1 VKICFDNEVFWQ
13 QKFSGVASR
22 YYFNLI
28 KYLVNN
34 NDIDLKVF
42 ASIYLNEKI
51 EKLPKKILSGYRLKN
66 RIPYTGKFFEKL
78 NFAICKYQIK
88 KFNPHILHKTYYSS
102 NLEKV
107 NSKVILTVF
116 DLWHEKNSDYKY
128 MPKKN
133 SLNIADHILC
143 PSNKTKKDL
152 IEIYNIEKEKVTVT
166 YFGIENLTNNKNLSN
181 YSNFNKKFLLFV
193 GSRGRYKNFINFVK
207 AFSKSE
213 ILKKD
218 FFIICF
224 GGGSFSIDEK
234 KLFHELQISNR
245 IIKSE
250 NDNDETLYNLYIKA
264 YCLVYPSAHEGL
276 GLPPLEAMSLGC
288 PVISSNHE
296 AIVEGVGNAAVLF
309 DPLNI
314 DEIKSQLESTLYSKE
329 KIEELI
335 KNGNLQAK
343 KFSWE
348 KCANETFD
356 IYKRFV

>member
-1 VKICFDNEVFWQ
+1 MKICFDNEVFWQ

-28 KYLVNN
+28 KYLVKNS
-34 NDIDLKVF
+34 DIDLKVF

-51 EKLPKKILSGYRLKN
+51 EKLPKKILSGYKLKN

-78 NFAICKYQIK
+78 NFVISKYQIK
-88 KFNPHILHKTYYSS
+88 KFKPHVLHKTYYSS
-102 NLEKV
+102 NLENI
-107 NSKVILTVF
+107 NSKIILTVF

-128 MPKKN
+128 LPKKN
-133 SLNIADHILC
+133 SIKIADQILC

-152 IEIYNIEKEKVTVT
+152 MEIYNIEKEKITVT
-166 YFGIENLTNNKNLSN
+166 YFGIEDLKKYNKLSN
-181 YSNFNKKFLLFV
+181 FDNFDKKFLLFV
-193 GSRGRYKNFINFVK
+193 GSRGRYKNFNNFIK
-207 AFSKSE
+207 AFSRSK

-224 GGGSFSIDEK
+224 GGGSFSKDEK
-234 KLFHELQISNR
+234 KLFHELQISTK

-250 NDNDETLYNLYIKA
+250 NDNDETLYNLYIRA
-264 YCLVYPSAHEGL
+264 CCLVFPSAHEGL

-296 AIVEGVGNAAVLF
+296 AILEGVGDAAVVF

-314 DEIKSQLESTLYSKE
+314 DEIKFKLESTIYSKE

-335 KNGNLQAK
+335 KHGYLQSK

-348 KCANETFD
+348 KCANETLQ
-356 IYKRFV
+356 IYKKSL